1 MLRASAGWERRTNMT
16 DLESI
21 EVENRVAR
29 AYDQGARKG
38 WEEAA
43 AYLRKSAASLFV
55 QDKDEMATTLK
66 CYSKE
71 MLAQCPH
78 APIADIRDRAG

>member
-1 MLRASAGWERRTNMT
+1 MS

-29 AYDQGARKG
+29 AHDQGARKG

-55 QDKDEMATTLK
+55 QDQDAMATTLK
-66 CYSKE
+66 YYSKE

-78 APIADIRDRAG
+78 APNA